1 MHSPWIGPPRQPI
14 QFLMHSVFKL
24 FLILLFPLY
33 GLGTQFLILPTHA
46 EELSIGSHPTMS
58 GISSVNPAL
67 YSASLNHSGLS
78 ISRGIW
84 LGDVTLTHLGYT
96 QPAKGKTFHFNAK
109 YSGLSDLEFRDAV
122 PVDDALSTFSS
133 YGVSMNG
140 GLSVQREKQ
149 KFGISFSYI
158 FMGLYTETSSGFG
171 LNLGYARDIV
181 KGMKLGISIQ
191 NLGIMSKLS
200 EDVPSLPTRMIGGVS
215 KQIIFDNYRNTVYCS
230 GEWNQ
235 LATTGKFHFGNNFR
249 WDRISLMGGFS
260 ASENVVESSAG
271 FGINLGQYEITYG
284 IQFGSQNLGT
294 PQILTF
300 QFRLP

>member
-1 MHSPWIGPPRQPI
+1 
-14 QFLMHSVFKL
+14 MHSVFKL

-67 YSASLNHSGLS
+67 FSVSLNHPGLS

-133 YGVSMNG
+133 YGVSMNSG
-140 GLSVQREKQ
+140 FSVQREKQ

-158 FMGLYTETSSGFG
+158 FMGLYTETTSGFG

-200 EDVPSLPTRMIGGVS
+200 KDAPSLPTRVIGGVS
-215 KQIIFDNYRNTVYCS
+215 KQIIFNDYQNTVYCS

-235 LATTGKFHFGNNFR
+235 SASTGKFYFGNNFR
-249 WDRISLMGGFS
+249 WDRLSLMGGFS

-271 FGINLGQYEITYG
+271 FGLKLGQYEITYG

-300 QFRLP
+300 QFQLP

>member
-1 MHSPWIGPPRQPI
+1 
-14 QFLMHSVFKL
+14 MHSVFKL

-67 YSASLNHSGLS
+67 FSVSLNHPGLS

-140 GLSVQREKQ
+140 GFSVQREKQ

-158 FMGLYTETSSGFG
+158 FMGLYTETTSGFG

-200 EDVPSLPTRMIGGVS
+200 KDAPSLPTRVIGGVS
-215 KQIIFDNYRNTVYCS
+215 KQIIFNDYQNTVYCS

-235 LATTGKFHFGNNFR
+235 SATTGKFYFGNNFHWNR
-249 WDRISLMGGFS
+249 LSLMGGFS

>member
-1 MHSPWIGPPRQPI
+1 
-14 QFLMHSVFKL
+14 MHSVFKL

-33 GLGTQFLILPTHA
+33 GLGTQFLILPTDA

-67 YSASLNHSGLS
+67 FSASLNHSGLS

-96 QPAKGKTFHFNAK
+96 QPAKGKIFHFNAK

-140 GLSVQREKQ
+140 GFSVQREKQ
-149 KFGISFSYI
+149 KLGISFSYI
-158 FMGLYTETSSGFG
+158 FMGLYTETTSGFG

-200 EDVPSLPTRMIGGVS
+200 KNAPSLPTRIIGGVS
-215 KQIIFDNYRNTVYCS
+215 KQIIFNDYQNTVYCS

-235 LATTGKFHFGNNFR
+235 SATTGKFHFGNNFR
-249 WDRISLMGGFS
+249 WDRLSLMGGFS

-300 QFRLP
+300 QFLLP

>member
-1 MHSPWIGPPRQPI
+1 
-14 QFLMHSVFKL
+14 MHSVFKL

-67 YSASLNHSGLS
+67 FSVSLNHPGLS

-140 GLSVQREKQ
+140 GFSVQREKQ

-158 FMGLYTETSSGFG
+158 FMGLYTETTSGFG

-200 EDVPSLPTRMIGGVS
+200 KDAPSLPTRVIGGVS
-215 KQIIFDNYRNTVYCS
+215 KQIIFNDYQNTVYCS

-235 LATTGKFHFGNNFR
+235 SATTGKFYFGNNFQ
-249 WDRISLMGGFS
+249 WNLLSLMGGFS

>member
-1 MHSPWIGPPRQPI
+1 
-14 QFLMHSVFKL
+14 MHSVFKL

-67 YSASLNHSGLS
+67 FSVSLNNPGLS

-96 QPAKGKTFHFNAK
+96 QPAKGKIFHFNAK

-133 YGVSMNG
+133 YGVSMNSG
-140 GLSVQREKQ
+140 FSVQRKKQ

-158 FMGLYTETSSGFG
+158 FMGLYTETTSGLG

-200 EDVPSLPTRMIGGVS
+200 KDAPSLPTRMIGGVS
-215 KQIIFDNYRNTVYCS
+215 KQIIFNDYKNTIYCS

-235 LATTGKFHFGNNFR
+235 LATTGKFYFGNNFR
-249 WDRISLMGGFS
+249 WDRLSLMGGFS

>member
-1 MHSPWIGPPRQPI
+1 
-14 QFLMHSVFKL
+14 MHSVFKL
-24 FLILLFPLY
+24 FLLLLFPLY
-33 GLGTQFLILPTHA
+33 GLGTQFLILPIDA
-46 EELSIGSHPTMS
+46 EELSIGSHPTMN

-67 YSASLNHSGLS
+67 FSASLDHPGLS

-96 QPAKGKTFHFNAK
+96 QPAKGKIFHFNAR

-122 PVDDALSTFSS
+122 PLDEALSTFSS

-140 GLSVQREKQ
+140 GVSIQREKH

-171 LNLGYARDIV
+171 INLGYARDFV

-191 NLGIMSKLS
+191 NLGIMSILS
-200 EDVPSLPTRMIGGVS
+200 KDAPSLPTRMIGGVS
-215 KQIIFDNYRNTVYCS
+215 KQIIFNDYQNTIYCS

-235 LATTGKFHFGNNFR
+235 SVSTGKFYFGNNFR
-249 WDRISLMGGFS
+249 WNLLSVMGGFS

-271 FGINLGQYEITYG
+271 FGLNLGQYEITYG

-300 QFRLP
+300 QFQLP

>member
-1 MHSPWIGPPRQPI
+1 
-14 QFLMHSVFKL
+14 MHSVFKL

-33 GLGTQFLILPTHA
+33 GLGTQFLILPTDA

-58 GISSVNPAL
+58 GILSVNPAL
-67 YSASLNHSGLS
+67 FSASLNHPSLS

-96 QPAKGKTFHFNAK
+96 QPAKGKIFHFNAK

-140 GLSVQREKQ
+140 GFSVQREKQ

-158 FMGLYTETSSGFG
+158 FMGLYTETTSGFG

-215 KQIIFDNYRNTVYCS
+215 KQIIFDNYRNTIYCS

-249 WDRISLMGGFS
+249 WDRLSLMGGFS

-271 FGINLGQYEITYG
+271 FGLKLGQYEITYG

-300 QFRLP
+300 QFLLP

>member
-1 MHSPWIGPPRQPI
+1 
-14 QFLMHSVFKL
+14 MHSVFKL

-33 GLGTQFLILPTHA
+33 GLGTQFLILPTDA

-58 GISSVNPAL
+58 GILSVNPAL
-67 YSASLNHSGLS
+67 FSASLNHPSLS

-96 QPAKGKTFHFNAK
+96 QPAKGKIFHFNAK

-140 GLSVQREKQ
+140 GFSVQREKQ

-158 FMGLYTETSSGFG
+158 FMGLYTETTSGFG

-200 EDVPSLPTRMIGGVS
+200 KDAPSLPTRIIGGVS
-215 KQIIFDNYRNTVYCS
+215 KQIIFNDYQNTVYCS

-235 LATTGKFHFGNNFR
+235 SATTGKFHFGNNFR
-249 WDRISLMGGFS
+249 WDRLSLMGGFS

-300 QFRLP
+300 QFLLP

>member
-1 MHSPWIGPPRQPI
+1 MHSLWIGPPKQPI

-67 YSASLNHSGLS
+67 FSVSLNHPGLS

-133 YGVSMNG
+133 YGVSMNSG
-140 GLSVQREKQ
+140 FSVQREKQ

-158 FMGLYTETSSGFG
+158 FMGLYTETTSGFG

-200 EDVPSLPTRMIGGVS
+200 KDAPSLPTRVIGGVS
-215 KQIIFDNYRNTVYCS
+215 KQIIFNDYQNTVYCS

-235 LATTGKFHFGNNFR
+235 SATTGKFYFGNNFR
-249 WDRISLMGGFS
+249 WNRLSLMGGFS

-271 FGINLGQYEITYG
+271 FGVNLGQYEITYG

>member
-1 MHSPWIGPPRQPI
+1 
-14 QFLMHSVFKL
+14 MHSVFKL

-33 GLGTQFLILPTHA
+33 GLGTQFLILPTDA

-58 GISSVNPAL
+58 GILSVNPAL
-67 YSASLNHSGLS
+67 FSASLNHSGLS

-96 QPAKGKTFHFNAK
+96 QPAKGKIFHFNAK

-140 GLSVQREKQ
+140 GFSVQREKQ

-158 FMGLYTETSSGFG
+158 FMGLYTETTSGFG

-215 KQIIFDNYRNTVYCS
+215 KQIIFDNYRNTIYCS

-235 LATTGKFHFGNNFR
+235 SATTGKFHFGNNFR
-249 WDRISLMGGFS
+249 WDRLSLMGGFS

-300 QFRLP
+300 QFLLP

>member
-1 MHSPWIGPPRQPI
+1 
-14 QFLMHSVFKL
+14 MHSVFKL

-33 GLGTQFLILPTHA
+33 GLGTQFLILPTDA

-67 YSASLNHSGLS
+67 FSASLNHSGLS

-96 QPAKGKTFHFNAK
+96 QPAKGKIFHFNAK

-140 GLSVQREKQ
+140 GFSVQREKQ

-158 FMGLYTETSSGFG
+158 FMGLYTETTSGFG

-200 EDVPSLPTRMIGGVS
+200 EDVPSLPTRIIGGVS
-215 KQIIFDNYRNTVYCS
+215 KQIIFDNYRNTIYCS

-235 LATTGKFHFGNNFR
+235 SATTGKFHFGNNFR
-249 WDRISLMGGFS
+249 WDRLSLMGGFS

-300 QFRLP
+300 QFLLP

>member
-1 MHSPWIGPPRQPI
+1 
-14 QFLMHSVFKL
+14 MHSVFKL

-67 YSASLNHSGLS
+67 FSVSLNHPGLS

-140 GLSVQREKQ
+140 GFSVQREKQ

-158 FMGLYTETSSGFG
+158 FMGLYTETTSGVG

-200 EDVPSLPTRMIGGVS
+200 KDAPSLPTRVIGGVS
-215 KQIIFDNYRNTVYCS
+215 KQIIFNDYQNTVYCS

-235 LATTGKFHFGNNFR
+235 SATTGKFYFGNNFHWNR
-249 WDRISLMGGFS
+249 LSLMGGFS

>member
-1 MHSPWIGPPRQPI
+1 
-14 QFLMHSVFKL
+14 MHSVFKL

-33 GLGTQFLILPTHA
+33 GLGTQFLILPTDA

-58 GISSVNPAL
+58 GILSVNPAL
-67 YSASLNHSGLS
+67 FSASLNHPSLS

-96 QPAKGKTFHFNAK
+96 QPAKGKIFHFNAK

-140 GLSVQREKQ
+140 GFSVQREKQ

-158 FMGLYTETSSGFG
+158 FMGLYTETTSGFG

-200 EDVPSLPTRMIGGVS
+200 EDVPSLPTRIIGGVS
-215 KQIIFDNYRNTVYCS
+215 KQIIFDNYRNTIYCS

-249 WDRISLMGGFS
+249 WDRLSLMGGFS

-271 FGINLGQYEITYG
+271 FGLKLGQYEITYG

-300 QFRLP
+300 QFQLP

>member
-1 MHSPWIGPPRQPI
+1 
-14 QFLMHSVFKL
+14 MHSVFKL

-33 GLGTQFLILPTHA
+33 GLGTQFLILPTDA

-58 GISSVNPAL
+58 GILSVNPAL
-67 YSASLNHSGLS
+67 FSASLNHPGLS

-84 LGDVTLTHLGYT
+84 LGDGTLTHLGYP

-122 PVDDALSTFSS
+122 PVDDALATFSS

-140 GLSVQREKQ
+140 GFSVQREKQ

-158 FMGLYTETSSGFG
+158 FMGLYTETTSGFG

>member
-1 MHSPWIGPPRQPI
+1 
-14 QFLMHSVFKL
+14 MHSVFKL

-67 YSASLNHSGLS
+67 FSASLNHPGLS

-96 QPAKGKTFHFNAK
+96 QPAKGRIFHFNAK

-140 GLSVQREKQ
+140 GFSVQREKQ

-158 FMGLYTETSSGFG
+158 FLGLYTETTSGFG
-171 LNLGYARDIV
+171 LNLGYARDIA
-181 KGMKLGISIQ
+181 KGMELGISIQ

-200 EDVPSLPTRMIGGVS
+200 KDAPSLPTRVIGGVS
-215 KQIIFDNYRNTVYCS
+215 KQIIFNDYQNTVYCS

-235 LATTGKFHFGNNFR
+235 SATTGKFYFGNNFR
-249 WDRISLMGGFS
+249 WNRLSLMGGFS

>member
-1 MHSPWIGPPRQPI
+1 
-14 QFLMHSVFKL
+14 MHSVFKL

-67 YSASLNHSGLS
+67 FSVSLNHPGLS

-122 PVDDALSTFSS
+122 PVDDALSTFST

-140 GLSVQREKQ
+140 GFSVQREKQ

-158 FMGLYTETSSGFG
+158 FMGLYTETTSGFG
-171 LNLGYARDIV
+171 LNLGYARDIA

-200 EDVPSLPTRMIGGVS
+200 KEAPSLPTRMIGGVS
-215 KQIIFDNYRNTVYCS
+215 KQIIFNDYRNTVYCS

-235 LATTGKFHFGNNFR
+235 SASTGKFYFGNNFR
-249 WDRISLMGGFS
+249 WDRLSLMGGFS

-271 FGINLGQYEITYG
+271 FGLKLGQYEITYG

-300 QFRLP
+300 QFQLP

>member
-1 MHSPWIGPPRQPI
+1 
-14 QFLMHSVFKL
+14 MHSVFKL

-96 QPAKGKTFHFNAK
+96 QPAKGKIFHFNAK

-122 PVDDALSTFSS
+122 PVDDALATFSS

-140 GLSVQREKQ
+140 GFSVQREKQ

-215 KQIIFDNYRNTVYCS
+215 KQIIFDNYRNTIYCS

-235 LATTGKFHFGNNFR
+235 LATTGKFQFGNNFR

>member
-1 MHSPWIGPPRQPI
+1 
-14 QFLMHSVFKL
+14 MHSVFKL

-67 YSASLNHSGLS
+67 FSVSLNNPGLS

-133 YGVSMNG
+133 YGVSMNSG
-140 GLSVQREKQ
+140 FSIQREKQ
-149 KFGISFSYI
+149 KLGISFSYI
-158 FMGLYTETSSGFG
+158 FMGLYTETTSGFG

-200 EDVPSLPTRMIGGVS
+200 KDAPSLPTRIIGGVS
-215 KQIIFDNYRNTVYCS
+215 KQIIFNDYRNTVYCS

-235 LATTGKFHFGNNFR
+235 SVSTGKFYFGNNFR
-249 WDRISLMGGFS
+249 WDRLSLMGGFS

>member
-1 MHSPWIGPPRQPI
+1 
-14 QFLMHSVFKL
+14 MHSVFKL

-33 GLGTQFLILPTHA
+33 GLGTQFLILPTDA

-158 FMGLYTETSSGFG
+158 FMGLYTETTSGFG

>member
-1 MHSPWIGPPRQPI
+1 
-14 QFLMHSVFKL
+14 MHSVFKL

-33 GLGTQFLILPTHA
+33 GLGTQFLILPTDA

-58 GISSVNPAL
+58 GILSVNPAL
-67 YSASLNHSGLS
+67 FSASLNHPSLS

-96 QPAKGKTFHFNAK
+96 QPAKGKIFHFNAK

-140 GLSVQREKQ
+140 GFSVQREKQ

-158 FMGLYTETSSGFG
+158 FMGLYTETTSGFG

-200 EDVPSLPTRMIGGVS
+200 KDAPSLPTRVIGGVS
-215 KQIIFDNYRNTVYCS
+215 KQIIFDNYRNTIYCS

-235 LATTGKFHFGNNFR
+235 SATTGKFHFGNNFR
-249 WDRISLMGGFS
+249 WDRLSLMGGFS

-300 QFRLP
+300 QFLLP

>member
-1 MHSPWIGPPRQPI
+1 
-14 QFLMHSVFKL
+14 MHSVFKL

-58 GISSVNPAL
+58 GISSVNPAHF
-67 YSASLNHSGLS
+67 SVSLNQPGLS

-96 QPAKGKTFHFNAK
+96 QPAKGRIFHFNAK

-140 GLSVQREKQ
+140 GFSVQREKQ

-158 FMGLYTETSSGFG
+158 FMGLYTETTSGFG

-200 EDVPSLPTRMIGGVS
+200 KDAPSLPTRMIGGVS
-215 KQIIFDNYRNTVYCS
+215 KQIIFNDYQNTVYCS

-235 LATTGKFHFGNNFR
+235 SASTGKFYFGNNFR
-249 WDRISLMGGFS
+249 WDRLSLMGGFS

-271 FGINLGQYEITYG
+271 FGLKLGQYEITYG

-294 PQILTF
+294 PQIITF

>member
-1 MHSPWIGPPRQPI
+1 
-14 QFLMHSVFKL
+14 MHSVFKL

-46 EELSIGSHPTMS
+46 EELSIGSQPTMS

-67 YSASLNHSGLS
+67 FSVSLNHPGLS

-133 YGVSMNG
+133 YGVSMNSG
-140 GLSVQREKQ
+140 FSVQREKQ

-158 FMGLYTETSSGFG
+158 FIGLYTETTSGFG

-200 EDVPSLPTRMIGGVS
+200 KDAPSLPTWIIGGVS
-215 KQIIFDNYRNTVYCS
+215 KQIIFNDYQNTVYCS

-235 LATTGKFHFGNNFR
+235 SASTGKFYFGNNFR
-249 WDRISLMGGFS
+249 WNRLSLMGGFS

-271 FGINLGQYEITYG
+271 FGLKLGQYEITYG

>member
-1 MHSPWIGPPRQPI
+1 
-14 QFLMHSVFKL
+14 MHSVFKL

-33 GLGTQFLILPTHA
+33 GLGTQFLILPTDA

-58 GISSVNPAL
+58 GILSVNPAL
-67 YSASLNHSGLS
+67 FSASLNHPSLS

-96 QPAKGKTFHFNAK
+96 QPAKGKIFHFNAK

-140 GLSVQREKQ
+140 GFSVQREKQ

-158 FMGLYTETSSGFG
+158 FMGLYTETTSGFG

-200 EDVPSLPTRMIGGVS
+200 KDAPSLPTRIIGGVS
-215 KQIIFDNYRNTVYCS
+215 KQIIFDNYRNTIYCS

-235 LATTGKFHFGNNFR
+235 SATTGKFHFGNNFR
-249 WDRISLMGGFS
+249 WDRLSLMGGFS

-271 FGINLGQYEITYG
+271 FGLKLGQYEITYG

-300 QFRLP
+300 QFLLP

>member
-1 MHSPWIGPPRQPI
+1 MHSLWIGPPKQPI

-58 GISSVNPAL
+58 GILSVNPAL
-67 YSASLNHSGLS
+67 FSVSLNHPGLS

-140 GLSVQREKQ
+140 GFSVQREKQ

-158 FMGLYTETSSGFG
+158 FMGLYTETTSGFG
-171 LNLGYARDIV
+171 LNLGYARDIA

-200 EDVPSLPTRMIGGVS
+200 KEAPSLPTRMIGGVS
-215 KQIIFDNYRNTVYCS
+215 KQIIFNDYRNTIYCS

-235 LATTGKFHFGNNFR
+235 SATTGKFYFGNNFR
-249 WDRISLMGGFS
+249 WNRLSLMGGFS

-271 FGINLGQYEITYG
+271 FGLNLGQYEITYG

>member
-1 MHSPWIGPPRQPI
+1 
-14 QFLMHSVFKL
+14 MHSVFKL

-33 GLGTQFLILPTHA
+33 GLGTQFLILPTDA

-58 GISSVNPAL
+58 GILSVNPAL
-67 YSASLNHSGLS
+67 FSASLNHPGLS

-215 KQIIFDNYRNTVYCS
+215 KQIIFDNYRNTIYCS

-235 LATTGKFHFGNNFR
+235 LATTGKFQFGNNFR

>member
-1 MHSPWIGPPRQPI
+1 
-14 QFLMHSVFKL
+14 MHSVFKL

-33 GLGTQFLILPTHA
+33 GLGTQFLILPTDA

-58 GISSVNPAL
+58 GILSVNPAL
-67 YSASLNHSGLS
+67 FSASLNHPSLS

-96 QPAKGKTFHFNAK
+96 QPAKGKIFHFNAK

-122 PVDDALSTFSS
+122 PLDDALSTFSS

-140 GLSVQREKQ
+140 GFSVQREKQ

-158 FMGLYTETSSGFG
+158 FMGLYTETTSGFG

-215 KQIIFDNYRNTVYCS
+215 KQIIFDNYRNTIYCS

-249 WDRISLMGGFS
+249 WDRLSLMGGFS

-300 QFRLP
+300 QFLLP

>member
-1 MHSPWIGPPRQPI
+1 
-14 QFLMHSVFKL
+14 MHSVFKL

-67 YSASLNHSGLS
+67 FSVSLNHPSLS

-122 PVDDALSTFSS
+122 PVDDALSTFST

-140 GLSVQREKQ
+140 GFSVQREKQ

-158 FMGLYTETSSGFG
+158 FMGLYTERTSGFG
-171 LNLGYARDIV
+171 LNLGYARDIA
-181 KGMKLGISIQ
+181 KGIKLGISIQ

-200 EDVPSLPTRMIGGVS
+200 KEAPSLPTRMIGGVS
-215 KQIIFDNYRNTVYCS
+215 KQIIFNDYRNTLYCS

-235 LATTGKFHFGNNFR
+235 SASTGKFYFGNNFR
-249 WDRISLMGGFS
+249 WDRLSLMGGFS

-271 FGINLGQYEITYG
+271 FGLNLGQYEITYG

>member
-1 MHSPWIGPPRQPI
+1 
-14 QFLMHSVFKL
+14 MHSVFKL

-33 GLGTQFLILPTHA
+33 GLGTQFLILPTDA

-58 GISSVNPAL
+58 GILSVNPAL
-67 YSASLNHSGLS
+67 FSASLNHPGLS

-122 PVDDALSTFSS
+122 PVDDALATFSS

-140 GLSVQREKQ
+140 GFSVQREKQ

-235 LATTGKFHFGNNFR
+235 LATTGKFQFGNNFR

>member
-1 MHSPWIGPPRQPI
+1 
-14 QFLMHSVFKL
+14 MHSVFKL

-33 GLGTQFLILPTHA
+33 GLGTQFLILPTDA

-58 GISSVNPAL
+58 GILSVNPAL
-67 YSASLNHSGLS
+67 FSASLNHPSLS

-96 QPAKGKTFHFNAK
+96 QPAKGKIFHFNAK

-140 GLSVQREKQ
+140 GFSVQREKQ

-158 FMGLYTETSSGFG
+158 FMGLYTETTSGFG

-215 KQIIFDNYRNTVYCS
+215 KQIIFDNYRNTIYCS

-235 LATTGKFHFGNNFR
+235 SATTGKFHFGNNFR
-249 WDRISLMGGFS
+249 WDRLSLMGGFS

-271 FGINLGQYEITYG
+271 FGLKLGQYEITYG

-300 QFRLP
+300 QFLLP

>member
-1 MHSPWIGPPRQPI
+1 
-14 QFLMHSVFKL
+14 MHSVFKL

-33 GLGTQFLILPTHA
+33 GLGTQFLILPTDA

-84 LGDVTLTHLGYT
+84 LGDFTLTHLGYT
-96 QPAKGKTFHFNAK
+96 QPAKGKIFHFNAK

-122 PVDDALSTFSS
+122 PVDDALATFSS

-140 GLSVQREKQ
+140 GFSVQREKQ

-215 KQIIFDNYRNTVYCS
+215 KQIIFDNYRNTIYCS

-235 LATTGKFHFGNNFR
+235 LATTGKFQFGNNFR

>member
-1 MHSPWIGPPRQPI
+1 
-14 QFLMHSVFKL
+14 MHSVFKL

-67 YSASLNHSGLS
+67 FSASLNHPGLS

-133 YGVSMNG
+133 YGVSMNSG
-140 GLSVQREKQ
+140 FSVQREKQ

-158 FMGLYTETSSGFG
+158 FMGLYTETTSGFG

-200 EDVPSLPTRMIGGVS
+200 KDAPSLPTRVIGGVS
-215 KQIIFDNYRNTVYCS
+215 KQIIFNDYQNTVYCS

-235 LATTGKFHFGNNFR
+235 SATTGKFYFGNNFR
-249 WDRISLMGGFS
+249 WNRLSLMGGFS

-271 FGINLGQYEITYG
+271 FGVNLGQYEITYG

>member
-1 MHSPWIGPPRQPI
+1 
-14 QFLMHSVFKL
+14 MHSVFKL

-33 GLGTQFLILPTHA
+33 GLGTQFLILPTDA

-67 YSASLNHSGLS
+67 FSASLNHSGLS

-96 QPAKGKTFHFNAK
+96 QPAKGKIFHFNAK

-140 GLSVQREKQ
+140 GFSVQREKQ

-158 FMGLYTETSSGFG
+158 FMGLYTETTSGFG

-215 KQIIFDNYRNTVYCS
+215 KQIIFDNYRNTIYCS

-235 LATTGKFHFGNNFR
+235 SATTGKFHFGNNFR

-271 FGINLGQYEITYG
+271 FGLKLGQYEITYG

-300 QFRLP
+300 QFLLP

>member
-1 MHSPWIGPPRQPI
+1 
-14 QFLMHSVFKL
+14 MHSVFKL

-33 GLGTQFLILPTHA
+33 GLGTQFLILPTDA

-58 GISSVNPAL
+58 GILSVNPAL
-67 YSASLNHSGLS
+67 FSASLNHPGLS

-140 GLSVQREKQ
+140 GFSVQREKQ

>member
-1 MHSPWIGPPRQPI
+1 
-14 QFLMHSVFKL
+14 MHSVFKL

-58 GISSVNPAL
+58 GILSVNPAL
-67 YSASLNHSGLS
+67 FSASLNHPGLS

-140 GLSVQREKQ
+140 GFSVQREKQ

-158 FMGLYTETSSGFG
+158 FMGLYTETTSGFG
-171 LNLGYARDIV
+171 LNLGYARDIA

-200 EDVPSLPTRMIGGVS
+200 EDAPSLPTRVIGGVS

-235 LATTGKFHFGNNFR
+235 SATTGKFHFGNNFR
-249 WDRISLMGGFS
+249 WDRLSLMGGFS

>member
-1 MHSPWIGPPRQPI
+1 
-14 QFLMHSVFKL
+14 MHSVFKL

-33 GLGTQFLILPTHA
+33 GLGTQFLILPKDA

-67 YSASLNHSGLS
+67 FSASLNHPGLS

-96 QPAKGKTFHFNAK
+96 QPAKGKIFHFNTR

-122 PVDDALSTFSS
+122 PLDDALSTFSS
-133 YGVSMNG
+133 YGVSMNSG
-140 GLSVQREKQ
+140 FSMQREKQ

-158 FMGLYTETSSGFG
+158 FMGLYTEKSSGFG
-171 LNLGYARDIV
+171 LNLGYARDIF
-181 KGMKLGISIQ
+181 KGMKLGIAIQ

-200 EDVPSLPTRMIGGVS
+200 KDTPSLPTRMIGGVS
-215 KQIIFDNYRNTVYCS
+215 KQIIFNDYRNTIYCS
-230 GEWNQ
+230 GEWNHS
-235 LATTGKFHFGNNFR
+235 ATTGKFYFGNNFR
-249 WDRISLMGGFS
+249 WDRLSLMGGFS
-260 ASENVVESSAG
+260 ASENVVASSAG
-271 FGINLGQYEITYG
+271 FSLNLGQYEISYG

-300 QFRLP
+300 QFQLP

>member
-1 MHSPWIGPPRQPI
+1 
-14 QFLMHSVFKL
+14 MHSVFKL

-33 GLGTQFLILPTHA
+33 GLGTQFLILPTDA

-58 GISSVNPAL
+58 GILSVNPAL
-67 YSASLNHSGLS
+67 FSASLNHPSLS

-96 QPAKGKTFHFNAK
+96 QPAKGKIFHFNAK

-140 GLSVQREKQ
+140 GFSVQREKQ

-158 FMGLYTETSSGFG
+158 FMGLYTETTSGFG

-215 KQIIFDNYRNTVYCS
+215 KQIIFDNYRNTIYCS

-235 LATTGKFHFGNNFR
+235 SATTGKFHFGNNFR
-249 WDRISLMGGFS
+249 WDRLSLMGGFS

-300 QFRLP
+300 QFLLP

>member
-1 MHSPWIGPPRQPI
+1 MHSPWIGPPKQPI

-67 YSASLNHSGLS
+67 FSVSLNHSSLS

-96 QPAKGKTFHFNAK
+96 QPAKGRIFHFNAK

-133 YGVSMNG
+133 YGVSMNSG
-140 GLSVQREKQ
+140 FSVQHEKQ

-158 FMGLYTETSSGFG
+158 FMGLYTETTSGFG

-200 EDVPSLPTRMIGGVS
+200 KDAPSLPTRIIGGVS
-215 KQIIFDNYRNTVYCS
+215 KQIIFNNYRNTVYCS

-235 LATTGKFHFGNNFR
+235 SATTGKFYFGNDFHWNR
-249 WDRISLMGGFS
+249 LSLMGGFS

-271 FGINLGQYEITYG
+271 FGLNLGQYEITYG

>member
-1 MHSPWIGPPRQPI
+1 
-14 QFLMHSVFKL
+14 MHSVFKL

-33 GLGTQFLILPTHA
+33 GLGTQFLVLPTHA

-67 YSASLNHSGLS
+67 FSVSLNHPSLS

-122 PVDDALSTFSS
+122 PVDDALSTFST

-140 GLSVQREKQ
+140 GFSVQREKQ

-158 FMGLYTETSSGFG
+158 FMGLYTETTSGFG
-171 LNLGYARDIV
+171 LNLGYARDIA
-181 KGMKLGISIQ
+181 KGIKLGISIQ

-200 EDVPSLPTRMIGGVS
+200 KEAPSLPTRMIGGVS
-215 KQIIFDNYRNTVYCS
+215 KKIIFNDYQNTVYCS

-235 LATTGKFHFGNNFR
+235 SASTGKFYFGNNFR
-249 WDRISLMGGFS
+249 WDRLSLMGGFS
-260 ASENVVESSAG
+260 ASKNVVESSAG

>member
-1 MHSPWIGPPRQPI
+1 
-14 QFLMHSVFKL
+14 MHSVFKL

-33 GLGTQFLILPTHA
+33 GLGTQFLILPTDA

-96 QPAKGKTFHFNAK
+96 QPAKGKIFHFNAK

-122 PVDDALSTFSS
+122 PVDDALATFSS

-140 GLSVQREKQ
+140 GFSVQREKQ

-215 KQIIFDNYRNTVYCS
+215 KQIIFDNYRNTIYCS

-235 LATTGKFHFGNNFR
+235 LATTGKFQFGNNFR